1 MSRNS
6 RNYGPMHKF
15 IWKPARPKIF
25 LINSV
30 EWLPRKE
37 LAYIPAKQ
45 PGRASYEIFAQREI
59 TIEPK
64 REVTLETGLGVRMTK
79 GWCGVTL
86 GQEILASGCVLRG
99 EGIVDEKYV
108 EDIVITIVNDSASVV
123 VIAAGDLLCIVY
135 HTQRTRP
142 VPAT

>member
-1 MSRNS
+1 MSR
-6 RNYGPMHKF
+6 RYGPIHKF

-25 LINSV
+25 LINPI

-37 LAYIPAKQ
+37 ASWPPVKQ

-59 TIEPK
+59 TIGPTETAA
-64 REVTLETGLGVRMTK
+64 VETGLGVRMRK

-86 GQEILASGCVLRG
+86 GQEILASGCSLRG
-99 EGIVDEKYV
+99 DGVVAENVA
-108 EDIVITIVNDSASVV
+108 DIVITIVNDSDSVV

-135 HTQRTRP
+135 HTQRVRP
-142 VPAT
+142 A

>member
-6 RNYGPMHKF
+6 RNYGAIHKF

-25 LINSV
+25 PINPV

-37 LAYIPAKQ
+37 LSWPPVKQ
-45 PGRASYEIFAQREI
+45 PGRVSYEIFAQREI

-64 REVTLETGLGVRMTK
+64 REVTLEIGLGVRMIK

-86 GQEILASGCVLRG
+86 GEEILASGCVLQG
-99 EGIVDEKYV
+99 EGVVTENAV
-108 EDIVITIVNDSASVV
+108 DIVITIVNDSASVV
-123 VIAAGDLLCIVY
+123 TIPEGAPVCVVY
-135 HTQRTRP
+135 HTQRVRP
-142 VPAT
+142 A

>member
-25 LINSV
+25 LINPV
-30 EWLPRKE
+30 EWLLKKE
-37 LAYIPAKQ
+37 VSWPPVKQ

-64 REVTLETGLGVRMTK
+64 REVTLEIGLGVRMTK

-86 GQEILASGCVLRG
+86 GEEILASGCSLRG
-99 EGIVDEKYV
+99 DGVVAENVA
-108 EDIVITIVNDSASVV
+108 DIVITIVNDSASVV

>member
-1 MSRNS
+1 
-6 RNYGPMHKF
+6 MHKF

-25 LINSV
+25 LINPV

-37 LAYIPAKQ
+37 LSWPPVKQ
-45 PGRASYEIFAQREI
+45 PGRVSYEIFAQREI

-64 REVTLETGLGVRMTK
+64 REVTLEIGLGVRMIK
-79 GWCGVTL
+79 GWCGLTL

-108 EDIVITIVNDSASVV
+108 EDIVITIENESDSVV
-123 VIAAGDLLCIVY
+123 AIAAGDLLCIVY
-135 HTQRTRP
+135 HTQRVRP
-142 VPAT
+142 A

>member
-1 MSRNS
+1 MSR
-6 RNYGPMHKF
+6 RYGPMHKF
-15 IWKPARPKIF
+15 IWKPTRPKIF
-25 LINSV
+25 PINPV

-37 LAYIPAKQ
+37 VSWIPVKQ
-45 PGRASYEIFAQREI
+45 PGRASYDIFAQREI

-64 REVTLETGLGVRMTK
+64 RAVTLETGLGVRMRR

-86 GQEILASGCVLRG
+86 GQEILASGYVLRG

-108 EDIVITIVNDSASVV
+108 EDIVITIVNESDSVV
-123 VIAAGDLLCIVY
+123 AIAGGDLLCIVY
-135 HTQRTRP
+135 HTSRNRP